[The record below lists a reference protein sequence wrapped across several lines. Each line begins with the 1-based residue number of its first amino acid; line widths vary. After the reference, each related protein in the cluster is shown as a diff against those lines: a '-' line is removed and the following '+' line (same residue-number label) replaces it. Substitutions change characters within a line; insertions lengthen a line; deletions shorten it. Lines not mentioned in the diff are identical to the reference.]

1 MLSYF
6 LLEVVFLLLTSLPS
20 HSRVLGKAEP
30 DFELVKERN
39 GPFAGKKINRPVANY
54 EGCHATAKD
63 YIRRHLTTNETDTL
77 RSLFKGRPIFMEGLL
92 LEKCMERGL
101 TLPYKGG
108 NVRMKLFIDSLQH
121 ACKVPNTDQPFGCV
135 DLMYLAT
142 LLDGMFGF
150 KQSSI
155 LRSSCDVEG
164 MTGEWPLA
172 AAFHVYENGL

>member
-1 MLSYF
+1 
-6 LLEVVFLLLTSLPS
+6 
-20 HSRVLGKAEP
+20 
-30 DFELVKERN
+30 
-39 GPFAGKKINRPVANY
+39 
-54 EGCHATAKD
+54 
-63 YIRRHLTTNETDTL
+63 
-77 RSLFKGRPIFMEGLL
+77 MEGLL

-108 NVRMKLFIDSLQH
+108 NVRMKQFIDSLHH

-142 LLDGMFGF
+142 LLDRMVGF
-150 KQSSI
+150 KPSSI
-155 LRSSCDVEG
+155 LYSSCDIGG